1 MNSDVGAEA
10 AADTVD
16 QDAWEREMEMMLE
29 QRDSRS
35 RSRSFIEMH
44 NSSVPPHPQV
54 DKLPRPQS
62 LGTTGFRSAQVDGTS
77 RARGATADDESH
89 DDDGYSYDDEGSV
102 ARQAAR
108 STKLYLAGSAPVD
121 LDAIA
126 MMQDGLHGCG
136 SNRAA
141 QHIEAGP
148 LSAKALD
155 ILSQGLAMRA
165 DDSAERRSMTEEELE
180 EKKMAEEEAIKLQQ
194 EREMPSS
201 IGVVEEAPVDVA
213 VVSSAMASA
222 GRVKKKGSLG
232 KAFSGIKTKMFGKKP
247 NGLASDAPSS
257 SSSSSNRSSI
267 TAAIGTSRPA
277 GPLAHR
283 RASSSAMPEYAGRP
297 GDQAKRKPYKIK
309 LLLLGDSGVG
319 KTSLMRVFS
328 GDEFSESMLATAGYV
343 VPALD
348 SMCWSYGLMIMGCRV
363 DFKVRSLTLEDEY
376 DVALQIW
383 DTAGQERFHRITST
397 YYKGANGIILVY
409 DVGDK
414 RGFDSR
420 AIVLGLCHIWVVH
433 VDVGYWMKNIQEH
446 SPSNMPAMLLVGNKI
461 DLATRVIV
469 TEMGQAAADAYH
481 CRYM

>member
-201 IGVVEEAPVDVA
+201 IGVVEEVPVDVA
-213 VVSSAMASA
+213 VVSSAMSSS

-328 GDEFSESMLATAGYV
+328 GDEFSESMLATAG
-343 VPALD
+343 
-348 SMCWSYGLMIMGCRV
+348 V

-414 RGFDSR
+414 RGFDN
-420 AIVLGLCHIWVVH
+420 
-433 VDVGYWMKNIQEH
+433 VGYWMKNIQEH

-481 CRYM
+481 CRYMAVITQKELLEREQQQHGAPLNKENCVIS